1 MKKFVILTALISAF
15 VFNVACAKTPVKNP
29 LKTSEKLIQ
38 CTREMSNYEYL
49 ECIQKNNEIYEKQIN
64 RIYLELKNKLDEDA
78 IHLTKSQKA
87 WKTYRDN
94 SCALSTTHKRVG
106 YSLGASIGLISA
118 ECINSFNQNRLKELN
133 TLKSEIEEFEKE

>member
-64 RIYLELKNKLDEDA
+64 QVYLELKNKLDEDA

-87 WKTYRDN
+87 WKIYRDN
-94 SCALSTTHKRVG
+94 QCKLANSTKIIG
-106 YSLGASIGLISA
+106 YPTGAGVVLYA
-118 ECINSFNQNRLKELN
+118 EECINSFNQNRLKELN
-133 TLKSEIEEFEKE
+133 TLKSEIEAP